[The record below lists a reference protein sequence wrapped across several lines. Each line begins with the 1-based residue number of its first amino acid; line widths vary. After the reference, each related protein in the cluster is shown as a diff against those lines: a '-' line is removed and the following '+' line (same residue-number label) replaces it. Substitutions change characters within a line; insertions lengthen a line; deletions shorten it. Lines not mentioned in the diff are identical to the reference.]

1 MFVELR
7 KKSILVVCVLAFVV
21 QSAIS
26 VLAISKGPSTPFD
39 EFTHFDYVIKLSKG
53 HLPSTNEKYG
63 QSALKFMLCIGDK
76 PIDQNLPIDCKG
88 KGIDPYF
95 APFSGQSSATGYP
108 PHYYLLTAIPFE
120 MCDRTTS
127 FAEIT
132 CARYANSVWLAMS
145 ASASAALMLMF
156 GSSAILALVISIGYA
171 SLSPVLLQ
179 GVTVNSDAV
188 VQFLAPILVILAWQV
203 ARRINDLKRISVIW
217 FLVLFLVI
225 PFKQTLIPI
234 AMISTLFLWHWL
246 SSNSK
251 FDRLKSF
258 SFLGLAFFSSV
269 IATFLLQKLQVPWR
283 GIGGGDFMG
292 PAIRVD
298 WITVPISLLNA
309 TNFSLMPFGD
319 LRWDPIAG
327 YALVSFG
334 ALISLLGWI
343 AWFAGPSD
351 SETQHDEV
359 HTTPFISPS
368 IRTISFVLVPLIP
381 VIMSIALWLAYGTIP
396 TNARYYMATA
406 MTLGCIGVASTSN
419 KSLKLLFSTVM
430 ASSIIFMI
438 CTLLTI

>member
-7 KKSILVVCVLAFVV
+7 KKSILVACVLAFFI

-39 EFTHFDYVIKLSKG
+39 EFTHFDYVVKLSKG
-53 HLPSTNEKYG
+53 HLPSTNEQYG
-63 QSALKFMLCIGDK
+63 QSALKFIFCNGDI
-76 PIDQNLPIDCKG
+76 PYDQSLPIDCTGNK
-88 KGIDPYF
+88 IEPSF
-95 APFSGQSSATGYP
+95 APFQGQSSATGYP

-120 MCDRTTS
+120 ICDRTGQ

-132 CARYANSVWLAMS
+132 CARYANSIWLALS
-145 ASASAALMLMF
+145 ASATAALMILF
-156 GSSAILALVISIGYA
+156 GSGLLLALTISIGYA
-171 SLSPVLLQ
+171 SLSSVLLQ
-179 GVTVNSDAV
+179 GVTVNSDAA
-188 VQFLAPILVILAWQV
+188 VQFFAPLLVILAWQ
-203 ARRINDLKRISVIW
+203 AAKRIDSLTRICAVW
-217 FLVLFLVI
+217 FLVLFLIV

-234 AMISTLFLWHWL
+234 AMISTLFLWHWV
-246 SSNSK
+246 STNVK

-258 SFLGLAFFSSV
+258 GLLSLAFLSSV
-269 IATFLLQKLQVPWR
+269 IATFVLQKLQVPWR

-292 PAIRVD
+292 PAIKVD

-319 LRWDPIAG
+319 LRWEPIAG

-343 AWFAGPSD
+343 AWFAGPTD
-351 SETQHDEV
+351 SEMKPGAVLH
-359 HTTPFISPS
+359 SPVFDSS

-381 VIMSIALWLAYGTIP
+381 VIMSISLWLAYGTIP
-396 TNARYYMATA
+396 ANARYYMATA

-430 ASSIIFMI
+430 ASSTIFMI
-438 CTLLTI
+438 YTLLTI